1 MSKVRVGIDFGT
13 TTSTVVV
20 VLPNGQLTPIGPEP
34 SLVAW
39 ENYQVVAFGR
49 EARARVEQGSPP
61 YPLRDLKMHLDN
73 GFVRVGPQRLDV
85 VPLVSQYLENLLK
98 IAKVWPEGDL
108 EVVIGTPVRV
118 SRQHRIRLRQA
129 CEAIGLTDVRLIYEP
144 TAALLGNV
152 EDLSLLAFEPVVV
165 VDWGG
170 GTLDVAIIRVDEN
183 RGFQELAV
191 DGDVN
196 DLGGSRMDQEIARR
210 LVASSPRARRAVEA
224 LNHGFDVLVE
234 RIEVAKIDLLQ
245 EDGEASDRFIPG
257 FPEAVFLPAELVYAV
272 ASEFTQRAREAIAA
286 ILDQAGIPTSEVT
299 KVFFAGGVSQSP
311 LIRREIMTLFPE
323 AEPIALTPQLSTAL
337 GCARLAQN
345 SFSLELATDFG
356 VRQSDDS
363 ICILL
368 RRGQSV
374 MANAYREAEFM
385 VTDVHAD
392 EALFDFGICHFE
404 EGRASIWAADG
415 SSFRSLHQTFIR
427 VTRSDLARGN
437 RIPDRVKVFTGLDE
451 YLTVAAFLK
460 SLRGGASKQEY
471 ITGVPLRVRVDDR
484 HA

>member
-1 MSKVRVGIDFGT
+1 MNNVRVGIDFGT

-61 YPLRDLKMHLDN
+61 YPLRDLKMHLDS
-73 GFVRVGPQRLDV
+73 GYVRVGPERLEA

-98 IAKVWPEGDL
+98 TAKVWSERDL

-118 SRQHRIRLRQA
+118 SRQHRMRLRQA
-129 CEAIGLTDVRLIYEP
+129 CQAIGLTNVRLIYEP
-144 TAALLGNV
+144 TAALLGNI

-170 GTLDVAIIRVDEN
+170 GTLDVAIIRVDDN

-210 LVASSPRARRAVEA
+210 LLATSAKARRAVEA
-224 LNHGFDVLVE
+224 LDHGFDLLVE
-234 RIEVAKIDLLQ
+234 RVEEAKIDLLQ
-245 EDGEASDRFIPG
+245 EEEADSERFIPG
-257 FPEAVFLPAELVYAV
+257 LPEAIFLPAELVYAV
-272 ASEFTQRAREAIAA
+272 ATEFAQRARQAMATM
-286 ILDQAGIPTSEVT
+286 LDQAEIPTSDVT

-323 AEPIALTPQLSTAL
+323 AEPIALTPQLSTAI

-345 SFSLELATDFG
+345 SFSLELAADFG
-356 VRQSDDS
+356 VRQSDES
-363 ICILL
+363 ICVLL
-368 RRGQSV
+368 RRGQAV
-374 MANAYREAEFM
+374 AANAYREAEFM

-404 EGRASIWAADG
+404 EGRTSLWAADS

-427 VTRSDLARGN
+427 VSRSDLARGN

-451 YLTVAAFLK
+451 NLSLAAFLK